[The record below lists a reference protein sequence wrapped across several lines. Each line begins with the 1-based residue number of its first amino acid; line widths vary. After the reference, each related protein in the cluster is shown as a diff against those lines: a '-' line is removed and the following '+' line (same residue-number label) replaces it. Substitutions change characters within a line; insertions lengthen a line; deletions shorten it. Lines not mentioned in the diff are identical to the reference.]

1 MGHFVVGFV
10 LLPLLIVVGAVFLLA
25 RVFSGAFV
33 RREPEERVDETRMI
47 QEIYHK
53 LSAMEDRVEVLETLL
68 HEGGGKDGDEG
79 HGQV

>member
-1 MGHFVVGFV
+1 MGHFFVGFIIV
-10 LLPLLIVVGAVFLLA
+10 PLLIVVGVVFLLA
-25 RVFSGAFV
+25 RLFSGAFT

-68 HEGGGKDGDEG
+68 VEGGGKAKDKNHE
-79 HGQV
+79 QV